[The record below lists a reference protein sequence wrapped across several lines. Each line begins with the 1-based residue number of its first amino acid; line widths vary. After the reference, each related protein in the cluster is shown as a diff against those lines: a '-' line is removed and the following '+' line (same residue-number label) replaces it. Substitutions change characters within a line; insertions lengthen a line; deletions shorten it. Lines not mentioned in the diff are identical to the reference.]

1 MSDQGNEGGKKVLS
15 LGARPTLKL
24 DAVKPAAGAKPA
36 ADGMVRQSFSHGR
49 SKTVAVE
56 VKKKRAPG
64 HDAPAAPT
72 PAPVA
77 AAVPAA
83 AAPAPAAPR
92 PAPRAAAP
100 LNLTEHEREAR
111 ARALRALKDNAG
123 SGASDS
129 HLPSIAE
136 LNRPVAPPPA
146 AAAPAAAAPASAKPL
161 DRDAL
166 RRQEMEEMKRIKEQ
180 ERHAA
185 TQAELKRQ
193 QEENAKRRAEADRAA
208 GKTTT
213 DTPDERRRPG
223 EGAAALPGRF
233 ANQVGLPGRVGDD
246 DGRGGVRRGNT
257 RGAAGRPR
265 GDGGGDRINLDAAL
279 SGEDN
284 VRRRSVASMRR
295 RAEKARQ
302 HYLQQQEPKEKIV
315 REVVLPEVITVQE
328 LANRMAEK
336 GADVVK
342 TLMKMG
348 MLVTITQTIDADTAE
363 LVAGEFG
370 HKIKRVTE
378 ADVLDGLTGVEDTAG
393 EMIARPPVVTIMGHV
408 DHGKTSLLDALRKTH
423 VAEGEAG
430 GITQHIGAYQITL
443 PKGGKVT
450 FIDTPGHAAFSE
462 MRARGANVTDIV
474 VLVVAADDGIM
485 PQTIEAISHAKAAKV
500 PIIVAIN
507 KCDLPGADP
516 ARVRSHLLQHDLV
529 VEQLGGDVL
538 DVEVSAK
545 KGTNLD
551 KLLETIL
558 LQAEVLDL
566 KANPARA
573 AHGTVIEAKMEKGRG
588 SVATVLVQSGTLKQ
602 GDIFVAGAEWGR
614 VRAMMND
621 RGEAMTAA
629 PPAMPVEVLGLTG
642 TPEAGDDFTV
652 VESEARARE
661 VAEYRARKKREASSA
676 ASARGSLD
684 QMFAQIKAGE
694 VKELPIVIKGDV
706 HGSIEAIAGA
716 LAKLTSD
723 GSEVKARVL
732 HAGVG
737 PITESDV
744 TLAVSTGAFLIGFNV
759 RANPQAREIAK
770 RDGLD
775 IRYYSIIYQVIDD
788 VKAALTGM
796 LKPTLREK
804 FIGYA
809 SIREVFNITKVGKV
823 AGCMITEGV
832 VKRGAGVRL
841 LRDNVV
847 IHTGTLKTLKRFKD
861 EVKEVKEGFECGMAF
876 ENYDDI
882 QAGDVIEAFEIEE
895 IARELS

>member
-1 MSDQGNEGGKKVLS
+1 MSDQGNESGKKVLS
-15 LGARPTLKL
+15 LAPRGTLKL
-24 DAVKPAAGAKPA
+24 DAAKPGAAAGSKPA
-36 ADGMVRQSFSHGR
+36 ADAMVRQSFSHGR

-56 VKKKRAPG
+56 VKKKRAAHPEVTVPQVGTPG
-64 HDAPAAPT
+64 SAR
-72 PAPVA
+72 PV
-77 AAVPAA
+77 
-83 AAPAPAAPR
+83 PR
-92 PAPRAAAP
+92 TSAP
-100 LNLTEHEREAR
+100 LELTDHEREAR
-111 ARALRALKDNAG
+111 ARALRTLQENAAAR
-123 SGASDS
+123 SAAPA
-129 HLPSIAE
+129 LPSIAE

-146 AAAPAAAAPASAKPL
+146 PAAPTAAAPAAAKPL
-161 DRDAL
+161 DREAL
-166 RRQEMEEMKRIKEQ
+166 RKQEMEEMKRIKEQ

-193 QEENAKRRAEADRAA
+193 QEENAKRRAESDRAS
-208 GKTTT
+208 GNTNSLS
-213 DTPDERRRPG
+213 DERRRP
-223 EGAAALPGRF
+223 ADTTTTATALPGRI
-233 ANQVGLPGRVGDD
+233 AGQLGLNRVAED
-246 DGRGGVRRGNT
+246 DGRGGVRRRSTG
-257 RGAAGRPR
+257 GAGRPR
-265 GDGGGDRINLDAAL
+265 EGGGDRVSIDAAL
-279 SGEDN
+279 TGEDN
-284 VRRRSVASMRR
+284 VRRRSIASIRR

-302 HYLQQQEPKEKIV
+302 HYLQQQEPKEKVV

-378 ADVLDGLTGVEDTAG
+378 ADVLDGLSGAEDAAG
-393 EMIARPPVVTIMGHV
+393 EVKSRPPVVTIMGHV

-430 GITQHIGAYQITL
+430 GITQHIGAYQVTL
-443 PKGGKVT
+443 PKGGKIT

-507 KCDLPGADP
+507 KCDLPGANP
-516 ARVRSHLLQHDLV
+516 QRVRTELLQHDLV
-529 VEQLGGDVL
+529 VEALGGEVL

-551 KLLETIL
+551 KLLESIL

-566 KANPARA
+566 KANPNRD

-588 SVATVLVQSGTLKQ
+588 SVATVLVQKGTLKQ

-614 VRAMMND
+614 VRAMVNE
-621 RGEAMTAA
+621 RGETVTAA
-629 PPAMPVEVLGLTG
+629 PPATPVEVLGLNG

-652 VESEARARE
+652 VDSEARARE
-661 VAEYRARKKREASSA
+661 VAEYRARKRREASSA
-676 ASARGSLD
+676 AAARGSLD

-716 LAKLTSD
+716 LAKLTSE

-744 TLAVSTGAFLIGFNV
+744 TLAGASKAFIIGFNV

-770 RDGLD
+770 RDGLE

-882 QAGDVIEAFEIEE
+882 QAGDVIEAFEMEE